1 MRRDEEPRRAVILSG
16 GGWPGAYDIVRA
28 LGLAGV
34 KSIVVSSQPDD
45 IAFHSRYVEGRI
57 NLPEFQP
64 CQYGR
69 IADALEAIGTSER
82 EKPVLFYV
90 GDAEVAFVQQFRD
103 RLREY
108 FRFLLPED
116 RLTTTLLNKSL
127 FYEFARGCDLPVPS
141 AESFSDV
148 RDLRKRIGAVAFP
161 CIVKP
166 SFNQDWFW
174 KNREERD
181 RLPSYKQALRRFGSK
196 DDLLEFA
203 DALPERASGF
213 VVQSYIDG
221 GDDAITSFHGYFNE
235 QSECLGYFLGRE
247 IRTNPPH
254 TGESAYSR
262 TIYNESLAKR
272 SIDYLR
278 RIGMRGIVKI
288 DYKLDART
296 NDFKMM
302 EIEPHFQFWHLLGA
316 YAGVNLPLI
325 AYRHQRDERVAIS
338 GSYADDLRMLYFL
351 PDIRAFWGGYR
362 KSGEWALVPYLKSFM
377 KKKYYRVFDPL
388 DPLPFVRSVMGL
400 GGRILKHLPVR
411 LAAKSGAIQ
420 VRGIRPQNVIVRE
433 LPQLHRMNEH

>member
-1 MRRDEEPRRAVILSG
+1 MKANTMRRDKAPRRAVILTG

-64 CQYGR
+64 SHYEK
-69 IADALEAIGTSER
+69 IADALEAIGTSVE

-90 GDAEVAFVQQFRD
+90 GDAEVGFVHQFRD
-103 RLREY
+103 RLQEH
-108 FRFLLPED
+108 FRFLLPGD
-116 RLTTTLLNKSL
+116 PLTTTLLNKSR
-127 FYEFARGCDLPVPS
+127 FYEFAQRCGLPVPRG
-141 AESFSDV
+141 ESFSDA

-161 CIVKP
+161 CIMKP

-174 KNREERD
+174 KNPAERD

-221 GDDAITSFHGYFNE
+221 GDDAITTFHGYFNE
-235 QSECLGYFLGRE
+235 RSECLGYFLGRE

-262 TIYNESLAKR
+262 TIYNEALAKQ
-272 SIDYLR
+272 SIGYLA

-288 DYKLDART
+288 DYKLDERT
-296 NDFKMM
+296 NDFMIM

-316 YAGVNLPLI
+316 YAGINLPLI
-325 AYRHQRDERVAIS
+325 AYRHQREERVGLS
-338 GSYADDLRMLYFL
+338 GGYADDLRMLYFL
-351 PDIRAFWGGYR
+351 PDIRAYWGGYR

-377 KKKYYRVFDPL
+377 KKKYYRIFDPL
-388 DPLPFVRSVMGL
+388 DPLPFVRSAMGF
-400 GGRILKHLPVR
+400 GGRILKRLPVNII
-411 LAAKSGAIQ
+411 G
-420 VRGIRPQNVIVRE
+420 
-433 LPQLHRMNEH
+433 